1 LLGPPRHPGLGLG
14 LVPAG
19 HIPPRHT
26 NDSPLHD
33 GESSIQKVYTFQ
45 YIYPSIHAFVHEIKA
60 EIRCTSVLPST
71 SADSKTSG
79 IDVKISIG
87 FKHQLTMYKQIVQ
100 FYR

>member
-1 LLGPPRHPGLGLG
+1 LALGLYQQG
-14 LVPAG
+14 
-19 HIPPRHT
+19 T
-26 NDSPLHD
+26 SLHD
-33 GESSIQKVYTFQ
+33 TPMTPHCMMEKAAYKKYITFQ